1 MMLHPKPRIELIKD
15 FTASVG
21 HISSVAISND
31 GNWVAIAGT
40 GQLYQYTSYPT
51 SIELY
56 DRNWQQSIDKQKI
69 EHKIGK
75 CRTDSICFT
84 SDGNNLIMQNN
95 DRKSISCWDIN
106 HSSIALKTFDFYGN
120 FSGLFPHP
128 NDGTFFVIDCFYT
141 VRQFSI
147 VNNLLLEKWSRSY
160 SDDLELKKWSQSYHN
175 DLQIENHALRISDDG
190 EYLYGI
196 ASIVCGNNLFE
207 KVKIR
212 LPKSTPQYFSVRLS
226 PDQNILVTGSDQ
238 RIRISDARSAKII
251 HSFYAHADFVGGLLI
266 TSDSRFLISTADF
279 TIKIWDLTTGRKL
292 NTIIAHPTHRIKS
305 TAFNRN
311 TGTIV
316 TGHDDGT
323 VKIWQLS

>member
-31 GNWVAIAGT
+31 GNWIAVAGT
-40 GQLYQYTSYPT
+40 GHLYQNTNFST

-56 DRNWQQSIDKQKI
+56 DRNWQQSIDKVKI
-69 EHKIGK
+69 ENKIGQ
-75 CRTDSICFT
+75 CRTYGICFT
-84 SDGNNLIMQNN
+84 SSNSHLVLLSKE
-95 DRKSISCWDIN
+95 RCISCWDIDR
-106 HSSIALKTFDFYGN
+106 SSIVSKQYDSYGG
-120 FSGLFPHP
+120 FFHSFPHP
-128 NDGTFFVIDCFYT
+128 DNETFFVVDCFNT
-141 VRQFSI
+141 IKQFS
-147 VNNLLLEKWSRSY
+147 VKKHSLTEEWSESYYDRSIG
-160 SDDLELKKWSQSYHN
+160 ESQK
-175 DLQIENHALRISDDG
+175 IAISGDRKF
-190 EYLYGI
+190 LYGTRHVV
-196 ASIVCGNNLFE
+196 SNKVMNNNYG
-207 KVKIR
+207 KKIEIS
-212 LPKSTPQYFSVRLS
+212 LPNSYPQVFSMDLS
-226 PDQNILVTGSDQ
+226 PDENILVTGSDQ

-279 TIKIWDLTTGRKL
+279 TIKIWDLATGRKL

-311 TGTIV
+311 TDTIV